1 MKNYQTLKKV
11 VFALL
16 LTVLLFSFK
25 NSEAQ
30 VYARLERE
38 NPSGGTDYNPGGLWQ
53 RHEWSGC
60 DYYMRFY
67 SNSAC
72 TVPLVLT
79 SDVHCGISWTA
90 YYDEVLNYGGEFIS
104 EATEG
109 TGQTEIYLGF
119 IFFYDL
125 WYDEY
130 NVGWG
135 LQNAL
140 GGGFADGVTYVG
152 IKN

>member
-1 MKNYQTLKKV
+1 MKNYQTLKKALW
-11 VFALL
+11 ALL
-16 LTVLLFSFK
+16 FTVVLFSF
-25 NSEAQ
+25 SDVSAQ

-38 NPSGGTDYNPGGLWQ
+38 NPSGGTDYPGGWQ
-53 RHEWSGC
+53 RHEWSGY

-79 SDVHCGISWTA
+79 SDVHCGISWIA
-90 YYDEVLNYGGEFIS
+90 YYDEALNYGGTFMS

-119 IFFYDL
+119 ILTYDL
-125 WYDEY
+125 WYDSY
-130 NVGWG
+130 NVAWG
-135 LQNAL
+135 LQNAF